1 MLTYGLAIRP
11 ALILASGL
19 FCCIASSAHAE
30 SQYPILDK
38 VAERVV
44 QKYQTSSCEQL
55 AAERSHPKP
64 EKKEEMEERLVRLL
78 QPQHAQRVFRPSRY
92 ADCQQAL
99 RVRLDP
105 LT

>member
-1 MLTYGLAIRP
+1 MLTYGLAIRA

-64 EKKEEMEERLVRLL
+64 EKKRKWKSVWCASSTKTPTCAKSFWAESLRRL
-78 QPQHAQRVFRPSRY
+78 PTSSSSA
-92 ADCQQAL
+92 A
-99 RVRLDP
+99 
-105 LT
+105 

>member
-19 FCCIASSAHAE
+19 FCYIASSAHAE

-44 QKYQTSSCEQL
+44 QKYQSSSCEQL

-78 QPQHAQRVFRPSRY
+78 HEDPNMRKEFLGRVATPIANKLFECGLIP
-92 ADCQQAL
+92 
-99 RVRLDP
+99 
-105 LT
+105 